1 MSLLT
6 PPFAWAREASLL
18 ASTAGAFVAI
28 FVGLYSARRAS
39 PATPQSPAAWWV
51 MAVLFAAM
59 TGAGDHPLFLKL
71 LHRAARYVDE
81 PGLPPPSPKPPP
93 GNGRAPSGGL
103 RSIYAQRGVN

>member
-51 MAVLFAAM
+51 MAVLLAAM
-59 TGAGDHPLFLKL
+59 TGALIYQGVSHGFPPDFLG
-71 LHRAARYVDE
+71 AAVFLVGMVVAAWKALAAGGQPR
-81 PGLPPPSPKPPP
+81 LP
-93 GNGRAPSGGL
+93 R
-103 RSIYAQRGVN
+103 R